1 MKPVHH
7 HSAFA
12 TPLSRRRMF
21 SAAAGGAALLALS
34 ACGGNDSGSAGT
46 SPSAPSSPSGSAPGS
61 TDRFP
66 VTIKHAWGTTTIPTA
81 PSRIA
86 TTGWSGE
93 DAVLALGVLPVG
105 MPKANY
111 GQVDKNGMLA
121 WTAKA
126 VAALGGTGDKMPKVY
141 DETDSIDTE
150 AVADTEPD
158 LILGISSGVT
168 KEQYATLSE
177 IAPTIPYTSKI
188 AWGATWRDVMR
199 VTAKAMGR
207 SSDGEKVISDCEKTM
222 AQAVATHP
230 GLKGRSAAM
239 MWFDPKKL
247 STLTLYTTGDAR
259 PAYLNDLGLKTPASV
274 TQQSKGAAFYKEI
287 SAENGDLFSDVD
299 IIVCYGDSKTLVP
312 LLQKDPLLSK
322 IPAIKR
328 GSVAVIQ
335 DNSELASAASPS
347 VRSIP
352 SQVGPY
358 TAALAAAAQKVG

>member
-1 MKPVHH
+1 MKPVRHNP
-7 HSAFA
+7 AINA
-12 TPLSRRRMF
+12 PLSRRQIF
-21 SAAAGGAALLALS
+21 SAAAGGAVLLALS
-34 ACGGNDSGSAGT
+34 ACGGNDSGSAGAT
-46 SPSAPSSPSGSAPGS
+46 PSASPSGSAGGA
-61 TDRFP
+61 TDPFP
-66 VTIKHAWGTTTIPTA
+66 VSIKHAWGTTTIKSA

-111 GQVDKNGMLA
+111 GQIDKNGMLA
-121 WTAKA
+121 WTAQA
-126 VAALGGTGDKMPKVY
+126 VAKLGGTGDKMPKVY

-150 AVADTEPD
+150 AIADTDPD

-188 AWGATWRDVMR
+188 PWGATWREVMR

-207 SSDGEKVISDCEKTM
+207 TADGEKVIADCEKTM
-222 AQAVATHP
+222 AAAIAKYK
-230 GLKGRSAAM
+230 GLKGRSAAV

-247 STLTLYTTGDAR
+247 STLTIYTTGDAR
-259 PAYLNDLGLKTPASV
+259 PAYLNDLGFTTPASV
-274 TQQSKGAAFYKEI
+274 AQQSKGAAFYKEV
-287 SAENGDLFSDVD
+287 SAENADVFSDVD
-299 IIVCYGDSKTLVP
+299 IIVCYGDSKTLLP

-322 IPAIKR
+322 VPAIKR

-335 DNSELASAASPS
+335 DNSELASAVSPS
-347 VRSIP
+347 VLSIP

-358 TAALAAAAQKVG
+358 AASLAKAAEKVG